1 MEIKVVIYG
10 CYELTYTNV
19 LPDIISRLYPNVDKN
34 KILVQ
39 IEDISNSGQRSIQSQ
54 RSLAQYVTRTI
65 RFYENGILTHI
76 VAMSNTNFDLDKK
89 REKELDSTKKYVY
102 GEPAYHA
109 NTYLKQGCP
118 AIFNYYF
125 GQREINPHVDLS
137 FYLLDI
143 NQTYPHNLFNI
154 LSYRELQTIGFKVLN
169 IDQIVFD
176 KYTETGCKL
185 NSSSNIAFSSFTKYM
200 NDIALISKR
209 NTGNIP
215 SFLQCQEH
223 LVQGDND
230 TESYYIDKYI
240 YTFKALS
247 AQGYD
252 SLFRTWCMKVLADKE
267 GTDIEFRLGKQ
278 YFHYEAE
285 ERSVSDRLTGPILQ
299 TFKYAGIE
307 LEYVTNDEFM
317 IEKNLEENAY
327 LSAKS
332 RKDPRNQS
340 LFRNNIRK
348 KGVPTK
354 CVICGNDN
362 PAILKAA
369 HLWEVSS
376 IKNADANTINSF
388 IRVNS
393 LFDLIDQTSQ
403 HKNEL
408 FFKKYCLTNSGDNG
422 IWLCGNHHDLFDQN
436 YFYFESELG
445 TVVLH
450 FQDEHQ
456 AAMFLTE
463 TVEDCRIP
471 VQVLTQAT
479 KAFIAQRNICFR
491 N

>member
-1 MEIKVVIYG
+1 MEIKVKIYS
-10 CYELTYTNV
+10 CYEHTYTNV

-65 RFYENGILTHI
+65 RFYENEILTHI

-125 GQREINPHVDLS
+125 EQREINPHVDLS

-143 NQTYPHNLFNI
+143 DQTYPHNLFNI

-278 YFHYEAE
+278 YFHYDAKEK
-285 ERSVSDRLTGPILQ
+285 SVSAKLAEPILQ

-354 CVICGNDN
+354 CIICGNDN
-362 PAILKAA
+362 PTILKAA

-479 KAFIAQRNICFR
+479 KAFIAQRNICFK

>member
-1 MEIKVVIYG
+1 MEIKVKIYS

-65 RFYENGILTHI
+65 RFYENEILTHI

-125 GQREINPHVDLS
+125 EQREINPHVDLS

-143 NQTYPHNLFNI
+143 DQTYPHNLFNI

-278 YFHYEAE
+278 YFHYDAE
-285 ERSVSDRLTGPILQ
+285 ERSVSDKLTGPILQ

-327 LSAKS
+327 LSAKN

-362 PAILKAA
+362 PTILKAA

-436 YFYFESELG
+436 YFYFESEMG

>member
-1 MEIKVVIYG
+1 MDIKVKIYG
-10 CYELTYTNV
+10 CYELTYSKF
-19 LPDIISRLYPNVDKN
+19 LPDILSRLYPNVDQSN
-34 KILVQ
+34 IVIE
-39 IEDISNSGQRSIQSQ
+39 IEDISNNGKRSVQSQ

-65 RFYENGILTHI
+65 RIYENDVLVHI
-76 VAMSNTNFDLDKK
+76 VGMSNTNFDLDKQ
-89 REKELDSTKKYVY
+89 REKELDPTKKYIY
-102 GEPAYHA
+102 GELAYHA

-125 GQREINPHVDLS
+125 EQKEINPQVELA

-143 NQTYPHNLFNI
+143 EQSYPHNLFNI

-169 IDQIVFD
+169 IDQITFD
-176 KYTETGCKL
+176 KYVETGCNL
-185 NSSSNIAFSSFTKYM
+185 NSSSNISFSSFTKYM

-215 SFLQCQEH
+215 SFLKCQEH
-223 LVQGDND
+223 LVQGEDNS
-230 TESYYIDKYI
+230 ESYYIDKYI

-267 GTDIEFRLGKQ
+267 GTEIEFRLGKQ
-278 YFHYEAE
+278 YFHYDADEK
-285 ERSVSDRLTGPILQ
+285 SVADRLTGPILQ

-317 IEKNLEENAY
+317 IERNLEESAY

-348 KGVPTK
+348 KGVPTQ

-362 PAILKAA
+362 PTVLKAA
-369 HLWEVSS
+369 HLWEVSA

-393 LFDLIDQTSQ
+393 LFDLIDETSK
-403 HKNEL
+403 HKGEL
-408 FFKKYCLTNSGDNG
+408 FFKKYCLTNSGENG

-436 YFYFESELG
+436 YFYFESEMG

-456 AAMFLTE
+456 AAMFLAE
-463 TVEDCRIP
+463 TIADCRIP
-471 VQVLTQAT
+471 AQVLTHAT